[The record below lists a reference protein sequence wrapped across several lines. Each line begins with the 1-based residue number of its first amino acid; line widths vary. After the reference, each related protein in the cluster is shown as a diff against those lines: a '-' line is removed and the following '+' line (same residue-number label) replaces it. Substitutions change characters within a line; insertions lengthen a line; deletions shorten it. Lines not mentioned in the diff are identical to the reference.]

1 MSAGVRP
8 GTVVTTVGRV
18 VYTDLLT
25 VVVTSLLFVVVSL
38 PVVSLGAA
46 LLALVETWTVVV
58 TRRDS
63 GAPPSERGRARLFIA
78 AFRRHLVAGLPY
90 SFVLSTV
97 VGLTALYY
105 AVGIM
110 RGSSP
115 FLLATLVGL
124 YAVVIATVW
133 SLRAASFR
141 VRADPPL
148 GVRRAVGRTGR
159 TFVDHPYFSVLVA
172 AAIGGVLLVATA
184 VRVVIALVLPGAL
197 AIIEIVAFE
206 EIAGDGAAAVRSTY
220 RRNR

>member
-8 GTVVTTVGRV
+8 GTVATAVARV

-25 VVVTSLLFVVVSL
+25 VVVTSLLFVVASL

-46 LLALVETWTVVV
+46 LLALVETWTVVI
-58 TRRDS
+58 TQRDS
-63 GAPPSERGRARLFIA
+63 GAPPSERGRTRLFVA

-90 SFVLSTV
+90 SLLLSAV
-97 VGLTALYY
+97 AGLTALYY
-105 AVGIM
+105 AVGIA
-110 RGSSP
+110 RGSSV
-115 FLLATLVGL
+115 FLLATLAGL
-124 YAVVIATVW
+124 YAVVIVTVW

-148 GVRRAVGRTGR
+148 GVRRAIGRAGR
-159 TFVDHPYFSVLVA
+159 TFVDHLSFSVLVA
-172 AAIGGVLLVATA
+172 AGVGAVLLAATA
-184 VRVVIALVLPGAL
+184 ARIVIALVLPGAL

-220 RRNR
+220 RRDR